1 MRKPVAPLSLL
12 LILPLLGLASLGK
25 DQPSS
30 TTNLTLNPSTRFDLA
45 NAQIQWQEYRGRQA
59 AKLAPLPGH
68 ERDVD
73 QEMQATLLD
82 SDFQDGTI
90 EIDVAG
96 ARRQGYSTAEDTTGY
111 KGMIGITFR
120 IQNNKSERFYV
131 RPQNA
136 RLNNQLFRNRS
147 TQYESAPD
155 FPWDQL
161 RKDHPGEY
169 ESYVDLDPG
178 AWTHLKIEVSGSKAR
193 LYVNNAPQPCLIV
206 NELKQ
211 GSSRGKIALWARIS
225 TDAYFSNLKLSPT
238 PGTPIS

>member
-1 MRKPVAPLSLL
+1 MRKPVALLFVLAIFCALAAVSLSQGKPSPAP
-12 LILPLLGLASLGK
+12 ILQL
-25 DQPSS
+25 DPSAK
-30 TTNLTLNPSTRFDLA
+30 FGLA

-73 QEMQATLLD
+73 QEMQATLVD
-82 SDFQDGTI
+82 SDFQDGII

-111 KGMIGITFR
+111 KGMIGVTFR
-120 IQNNKSERFYV
+120 IQNGRSERFYV

-155 FPWDQL
+155 FPWNQL
-161 RKDHPGEY
+161 REDHPGEY

-178 AWTHLKIEVSGSKAR
+178 AWTHLKIEVSGIKAR

-238 PGTPIS
+238 TAF